1 MMLQSLEMLRSA
13 AEIRAY
19 LDPSAMTYVVQIV
32 AGIVLTAAAA
42 FGIYWR
48 RAKKKINKTL
58 NIDEDKNKIVET
70 DEVKIDVDL
79 EEDK

>member
-1 MMLQSLEMLRSA
+1 MFNYAELVRSA
-13 AEIRAY
+13 FGIQAY

-48 RAKKKINKTL
+48 KAKKKINTTL

-70 DEVKIDVDL
+70 DEVNIDVDL